1 MKIPAGHHAA
11 MPYLMLE
18 NARDFQAFVEAVFP
32 ATLSHMSLH
41 DDKLVRHAEFQIG
54 DSTIMFCNARDQW
67 KAQPGQVFIYVDDAD
82 NSYQAALNHGATSVM
97 ELSDQPYGRTCGVK
111 DPCGNTWWITS
122 VK

>member
-1 MKIPAGHHAA
+1 MKIPAGHHTA

-32 ATLSHMSLH
+32 ATLSHISLN
-41 DDKLVRHAEFQIG
+41 DNKLIRHAEFRIG
-54 DSTIMFCNARDQW
+54 DSTIMFCNAQDKW
-67 KAQPGQVFIYVDDAD
+67 DAQPSQLFIYVDDAD
-82 NSYQAALNHGATSVM
+82 KSYQTALDNGATSVM

-122 VK
+122 VQ